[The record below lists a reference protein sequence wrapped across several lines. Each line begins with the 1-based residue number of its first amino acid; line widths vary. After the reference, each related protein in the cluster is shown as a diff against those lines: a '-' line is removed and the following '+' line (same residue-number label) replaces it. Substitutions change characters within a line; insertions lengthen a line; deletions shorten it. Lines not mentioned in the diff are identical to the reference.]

1 MKEEPDL
8 SPERDLVSIGNYP
21 NSLVAETVRS
31 CLEMDGIEAF
41 VFDGEISNMNGLYT
55 TAFGGVKVMVASSDR
70 DKAEAILGE
79 GDLET
84 PETAV
89 APQDEIEP
97 DGIHCEMCHSKRV
110 RSRTYWG
117 LPGNPLVRGLSR
129 FCFRTRVL
137 RCRDCGYAARS

>member
-79 GDLET
+79 GELAT

-89 APQDEIEP
+89 ALQDEIEP
-97 DGIHCEMCHSKRV
+97 DGIHCEKCHSKRV
-110 RSRTYWG
+110 RTRASWNLRGGAARSACSRLFG
-117 LPGNPLVRGLSR
+117 
-129 FCFRTRVL
+129 RTRVTM
-137 RCRDCGYAARS
+137 CRDCGFSVRT

>member
-79 GDLET
+79 RDLAISED
-84 PETAV
+84 AV
-89 APQDEIEP
+89 APQDEIAP
-97 DGIHCEMCHSKRV
+97 DGVYCEKCHSKRV
-110 RSRTYWG
+110 RSREFWG
-117 LPGNPLVRGLSR
+117 LPKNPTVRGLTR
-129 FCFRTRVL
+129 FCFRTRVS
-137 RCRDCGYAARS
+137 RCRDCGYAVRS